1 MVNKMATK
9 LSAQIQ
15 RSIEFS
21 TDYDK
26 LMMLAERYS
35 LEAPVL
41 NILVGRITAK
51 KLCFEDFSDVNNE
64 LKSLRNELEKLN
76 ELGAQ
81 KAIDPF
87 EINSMQEQNQRSKSI
102 SEFKSTSGSLR
113 LKQEHTTI

>member
-64 LKSLRNELEKLN
+64 LKSLRNELEK
-76 ELGAQ
+76 Q
-81 KAIDPF
+81 Q
-87 EINSMQEQNQRSKSI
+87 QEHRKLLILLKLTRCKNRTTLKSFLI
-102 SEFKSTSGSLR
+102 YTSGSLR